1 MTAYRRRGL
10 GDMPPTGSPS
20 RACLRTSPMSQPI
33 AAKPQYANWVS
44 TKLIVAPFVLA
55 VLLCG
60 LSALSLWFAPPAVLV
75 LACAGYFAYARRQF
89 SAGEGDIQS
98 KVQGLVLD
106 RLNWPGGGEVLDIGC
121 GAGALA
127 ISVARTHPVAHVV
140 GVDRWGS
147 GWEFSK
153 AACETNAAAEGVA
166 ERVAFQQASAAALP
180 FDAGVFDVVVSN
192 LVFHEVRDVAD
203 KRLLLKEA
211 LRVLK
216 KGGIFVFQD
225 LFLWR
230 RIYGDVDDL
239 IAAIKGWG
247 IGEAH
252 FSPTNA
258 APFLPTALKLPFML
272 GAIGIIDGV
281 K

>member
-1 MTAYRRRGL
+1 V
-10 GDMPPTGSPS
+10 
-20 RACLRTSPMSQPI
+20 SQPV
-33 AAKPQYANWVS
+33 ASKPQYANWVS
-44 TKLIVAPFVLA
+44 TKLVVAPFVLA
-55 VLLCG
+55 VLLGG
-60 LSALSLWFAPPAVLV
+60 LSALSLWFAAPAVLV
-75 LACAGYFAYARRQF
+75 FVCAGYFAYARWKF
-89 SAGEGDIQS
+89 SASGGDIQS
-98 KVQGLVLD
+98 KVQGLVLG
-106 RLNWPGGGEVLDIGC
+106 RLNWRGGGEVLDIGC

-127 ISVARTHPVAHVV
+127 VAIAKAHPAAHVV

-147 GWEFSK
+147 AWEFSK
-153 AACETNAAAEGVA
+153 AACERNAAAEGVS
-166 ERVAFQQASAAALP
+166 ERVAFQPASAAALP
-180 FDAGVFDVVVSN
+180 FAVGAFDIVVSN

-239 IAAIKGWG
+239 IGAIEGWG
-247 IGEAH
+247 IAEAH

-258 APFLPTALKLPFML
+258 APFLPSALKLPFML

>member
-1 MTAYRRRGL
+1 
-10 GDMPPTGSPS
+10 MPPPLAS
-20 RACLRTSPMSQPI
+20 
-33 AAKPQYANWVS
+33 KPQYANWVS
-44 TKLIVAPFVLA
+44 TKLVVFPFVMA
-55 VLLCG
+55 VLLSG
-60 LSALSLWFAPPAVLV
+60 LSALSLWLAAPAVLV
-75 LACAGYFAYARRQF
+75 LACAGYFAYARWKF
-89 SAGEGDIQS
+89 SASGGDIQS
-98 KVQGLVLD
+98 KVQALVLD
-106 RLNWPGGGEVLDIGC
+106 RLNWQGGGEVLDIGC
-121 GAGALA
+121 GNGALA
-127 ISVARTHPVAHVV
+127 IAVAIAHPAAHVV

-153 AACETNAAAEGVA
+153 GACEKNAAAEGVT

-180 FDAGVFDVVVSN
+180 FADGAFDVVVSN

-203 KRLLLKEA
+203 KRLVLKEA
-211 LRVLK
+211 LRVLR

-239 IAAIKGWG
+239 IDAVKGWG
-247 IGEAH
+247 IAEAH

-258 APFLPTALKLPFML
+258 SSFLPSALKLPFML
-272 GAIGIIDGV
+272 GAIGIIVGV